1 MGPSASSR
9 QPRPNGNVIMFRPR
23 GQESKLE
30 RSSKVVSQDRLRR
43 VMNLQAEEAR
53 VVHELREQMLALQA
67 DIADGDVVEDGPL
80 TFDPEIR
87 TVKRAAIR
95 ARSR

>member
-1 MGPSASSR
+1 
-9 QPRPNGNVIMFRPR
+9 
-23 GQESKLE
+23 
-30 RSSKVVSQDRLRR
+30 
-43 VMNLQAEEAR
+43 MNLQAEEAR

-67 DIADGDVVEDGPL
+67 DIADGGVVEDGPL

-87 TVKRAAIR
+87 RVKRAAIR